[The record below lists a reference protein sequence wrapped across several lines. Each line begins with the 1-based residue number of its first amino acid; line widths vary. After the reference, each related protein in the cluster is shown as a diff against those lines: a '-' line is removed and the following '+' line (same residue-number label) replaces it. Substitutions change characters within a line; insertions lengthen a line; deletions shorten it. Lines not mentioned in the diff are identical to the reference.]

1 MVPKTLVP
9 RQSPNDLSRK
19 KKMKTWC
26 YNTGCKRTRV
36 EHYRFNSQS
45 AISQLDSVEKYRSNL
60 HIAPNPPSS
69 AFWRSAVLVTQ
80 VVFGFALLGYFG
92 SSQNGISAIVPQTNT
107 FSFVGSNLLS
117 STLSFV
123 GSNLPSINLGTTQAW
138 SGIYP
143 RFHSLQSFDSDSS
156 LDMPITR

>member
-1 MVPKTLVP
+1 
-9 RQSPNDLSRK
+9 
-19 KKMKTWC
+19 MKPWC
-26 YNTGCKRTRV
+26 YNTGCPRTRV
-36 EHYRFNSQS
+36 EYFRFNSQS
-45 AISQLDSVEKYRSNL
+45 AISRLASVEKYRSNL

-69 AFWRSAVLVTQ
+69 AFWRSAVRVTQ

-92 SSQNGISAIVPQTNT
+92 SSQNGICAIVPQTNT
-107 FSFVGSNLLS
+107 YFFVGSNLLS
-117 STLSFV
+117 STFSFA

-143 RFHSLQSFDSDSS
+143 CFHPLQSFDSDSS